1 MWYFAYGHDMNWRS
15 IAEWSDEYG
24 LRAPLFRSQ
33 GKAAVLQHF
42 RLAFARYHEY
52 WGGGVADIIE
62 EPGKSVFG
70 SLVHIS
76 VPTFKLLE
84 QMHDR
89 RTDERGQEIGSSR
102 LIDVAVTPYRGGDPI
117 AAVAMQSTD
126 VERGTVPP
134 TRQYISRMV
143 ESALELDLSALWV
156 MQLRSFVSW
165 NESAIQE
172 IEATKEPAARAPRR
186 ARQVQI
192 PVTPP
197 IAITPAT
204 GRIAV

>member
-15 IAEWSDEYG
+15 IAEWSDRYS
-24 LRAPLFRSQ
+24 LRPPLFRSQ
-33 GKAAVLQHF
+33 GLAGVLNHY
-42 RLAFARYHEY
+42 RLAFPRYDEY

-70 SLVHIS
+70 ALIHIS

-89 RTDERGQEIGSSR
+89 RTDERGREIGTSQ

-117 AAVAMQSTD
+117 AAVAMQGMT

-134 TRQYISRMV
+134 TRQYVSRMV

-165 NESAIQE
+165 NESQIEE
-172 IEATKEPAARAPRR
+172 IATTLEPATRLLKQARHEPEL
-186 ARQVQI
+186 V
-192 PVTPP
+192 PP
-197 IAITPAT
+197 IRLRTNSS
-204 GRIAV
+204 RVAV

>member
-15 IAEWSDEYG
+15 IAEWSDQFS

-33 GKAAVLQHF
+33 GRSAVLQHY
-42 RLAFARYHEY
+42 RLAFPRYEEY

-70 SLVHIS
+70 ALIHIS

-89 RTDERGQEIGSSR
+89 RTDEHGREIGRSQM
-102 LIDVAVTPYRGGDPI
+102 IDVAVTPYAGGEPI
-117 AAVAMQSTD
+117 AAVAMQSTEI
-126 VERGTVPP
+126 ERGTVPP

-172 IEATKEPAARAPRR
+172 IESTKEPATRLLKQTRPEPALL
-186 ARQVQI
+186 
-192 PVTPP
+192 PP
-197 IAITPAT
+197 IPLRTT
-204 GRIAV
+204 TERLAV